1 MTYIWKKEENTK
13 KTVSK
18 FERKISISVRRQ
30 VKLDILE
37 KRYFRRNQLSE
48 KYMEKMLYEQDEKK
62 FKEEYLKKLE
72 KNQQK

>member
-37 KRYFRRNQLSE
+37 KRYFRRN
-48 KYMEKMLYEQDEKK
+48 
-62 FKEEYLKKLE
+62 
-72 KNQQK
+72 